1 MKSEKRVS
9 TAEREAHRLVKNNFR
24 IDESGATVYHNYY
37 LRYQLIDSEDK
48 SISAAN
54 LPAVL
59 RAVEDNER
67 RQPSAEDI
75 ELWLGNSVLMQ
86 TRTAS
91 EIMGAS
97 PSAEPT
103 SAD

>member
-1 MKSEKRVS
+1 MSA
-9 TAEREAHRLVKNNFR
+9 AENEAHRLVIKNFQR
-24 IDESGATVYHNYY
+24 KDYGTSLYHNYY

-67 RQPSAEDI
+67 EKPSAEEI
-75 ELWLGNSVLMQ
+75 KLRLCNS
-86 TRTAS
+86 
-91 EIMGAS
+91 
-97 PSAEPT
+97 
-103 SAD
+103 D